1 VSGACTIAA
10 DSGAVRA
17 MLGSVSCNTQDLAH
31 RGYEALTGGAA
42 FQSGLTVVLTIYV
55 ALVGYRLLFASE
67 GARLA
72 DAPRMALK
80 IGVVL
85 ALVGSWGLFETLV
98 FDVAA
103 KAPAQIAELIALG
116 GAGGSGEHHE
126 APDPIGRL
134 QVAYD
139 QLAKSAAAFGASAAA
154 DSQAGAQA
162 NAQAAS
168 QPPPQ
173 PALSPTSVDTPADPA
188 TAKAEAAAR
197 SGVAARAL
205 TAAGGAVLTVD
216 AGLVAVAVLVVGVLT
231 AIGPIFITLFLFRQ
245 TRGFFEGW
253 VRAMVA
259 AALGSLGGWALILLM
274 LGALE
279 PWLVILAQQRQ
290 LKTLDPSVAMTAAS
304 IVFVFTVAQFALVAA
319 GAVVSFGFRLPSDQP
334 ALAGGAA
341 AGAASAEAYQPPIEM
356 MSRTGLLADQLR
368 RFDSVF
374 EARTRVSATASGAG
388 SMRLAAAGGPAP
400 TWSDGDERRSGRM
413 RDFRDR
419 RGERR

>member
-1 VSGACTIAA
+1 
-10 DSGAVRA
+10 

-103 KAPAQIAELIALG
+103 KAPVQIAELIALG
-116 GAGGSGEHHE
+116 SAGGSGEHRD
-126 APDPIGRL
+126 APDPVGRL

-154 DSQAGAQA
+154 NSQTASQAPVA
-162 NAQAAS
+162 
-168 QPPPQ
+168 Q
-173 PALSPTSVDTPADPA
+173 PAPSPTPSAMGVDAPPDAA

-197 SGVAARAL
+197 SAVAARAL

-216 AGLVAVAVLVVGVLT
+216 AGLIAVTALVVGVLT
-231 AIGPIFITLFLFRQ
+231 AIGPIFVTLFLFRQ

-253 VRAMVA
+253 VRALVA

-290 LKTLDPSVAMTAAS
+290 LKVFDPSVAMTAAS
-304 IVFVFTVAQFALVAA
+304 IVFVFTVAQLALVAA
-319 GAVVSFGFRLPSDQP
+319 GAVVSFGFRLTFDQP
-334 ALAGGAA
+334 LGAGGSATST
-341 AGAASAEAYQPPIEM
+341 AGPDAYQPPIEM

-374 EARTRVSATASGAG
+374 EARTRAGATAAGAG
-388 SMRLAAAGGPAP
+388 SMRLAAVGAPAP
-400 TWSDGDERRSGRM
+400 IWPGDDERRSSRM

-419 RGERR
+419 RGDRR